1 MAEHAAR
8 LLLVLSA
15 VCLWITACGGGEAQ
29 TAEQSESPQD
39 QQQVQVQGQEE
50 QSDAEESPLR
60 ERVLDIPA
68 AVIGDHLVRQPIEA
82 GLSDWLLASRDPV
95 LAELPERARFAS
107 GNLYSAAADS
117 PTGETFWL
125 HIFTDE
131 TFEGAMQW
139 VEYAAE
145 QDPSD
150 DGSLARELVRHH
162 ERYAASRLETP
173 ELGEAALA
181 VELLHGHSGICV
193 RSHLLVF
200 AQEGVVMFLF
210 ASIEITGEPN
220 PSLRMPSGA
229 ADNCDIARAAA
240 ALTDNRS
247 IARWISEWLADDDA
261 GVDGP

>member
-8 LLLVLSA
+8 LLLVLSV
-15 VCLWITACGGGEAQ
+15 VCLWISACGGDEAQ
-29 TAEQSESPQD
+29 TAEQTETPQ
-39 QQQVQVQGQEE
+39 VEEQEE
-50 QSDAEESPLR
+50 QSDAEASGLR

-68 AVIGDHLVRQPIEA
+68 AVIGEHLVRQPIEA

-131 TFEGAMQW
+131 TFEGATAW

-162 ERYAASRLETP
+162 ERYAASRMETP

-193 RSHLLVF
+193 RSQLLVF
-200 AQEGVVMFLF
+200 AQDGVVMFLF

-220 PSLRMPSGA
+220 GSLRMPSGA
-229 ADNCDIARAAA
+229 ADNCDIARAAS
-240 ALTDNRS
+240 ALTDDRS

-261 GVDGP
+261 GDDGP